1 MNDDLRAE
9 LRFLVTQVRGEVERE
24 GELGHDHLMKDP
36 DFARMLEAGPVP
48 VAAMEPAAASPTP
61 ASSAATKGVAPPVA
75 TPAKAAATPRT
86 AAPPRGKPMPAPA
99 VKLPEP
105 ADATEVTP
113 HGKVAPSS
121 RALPAVGL
129 PRHDRRDL
137 KKLAEELALF
147 SAEAAAC
154 VKCGLCETR
163 TRVVYGSGTARQP
176 LLFVG
181 EAPGF
186 NEDQQGLPFVGQ
198 AGKLLTD
205 IIAATGFERS
215 EVYIANLLKCRPPE
229 NRDPLP
235 HEIESCLPWLERQIA
250 IIQPRVICTLGKFS
264 AQILTGKP
272 KATIGTLR
280 GKVFHYNGI
289 PVVPTYH
296 PAFLLRSP
304 SFKRATWEDV
314 QLVRDLYL
322 AAEAGSEGAGSST
335 E

>member
-1 MNDDLRAE
+1 VNDDLRAE
-9 LRFLVTQVRGEVERE
+9 LRFLVSQVRGEVERE
-24 GELGHDHLMKDP
+24 RRLGHDHLMKDP
-36 DFARMLEAGPVP
+36 EFARMLEAGAVP
-48 VAAMEPAAASPTP
+48 VAPGDGMAAATEPTAAP
-61 ASSAATKGVAPPVA
+61 TSAPSEAA
-75 TPAKAAATPRT
+75 PAKAAAPPRT
-86 AAPPRGKPMPAPA
+86 AAARGKQMPAPA

-105 ADATEVTP
+105 ADAAEVTP

-121 RALPAVGL
+121 RALPAVGM

-154 VKCGLCETR
+154 MKCGLCQTR
-163 TRVVYGSGTARQP
+163 TKVVYGSGTARQP

-229 NRDPLP
+229 NRDPQP

-250 IIQPRVICTLGKFS
+250 IIQPRVICTLGKYS

-272 KATIGTLR
+272 KATIGALR